1 MPRGMIAGS
10 YESIYRGSFMSF
22 LILISLSIYSYLIT
36 LADIVTFNHVKDSWY
51 LCLSVNTS
59 RVFLSS
65 KILTLGFKVYTFYQI
80 EEASI
85 YIHFLNTK
93 LLLRPSCL

>member
-65 KILTLGFKVYTFYQI
+65 KILTLGF
-80 EEASI
+80 
-85 YIHFLNTK
+85 IHFIK
-93 LLLRPSCL
+93 LRKHPSTYISSIPSCC